1 MTPAQTFVVAHD
13 IHLVPYD
20 PLAVPMRIVIDGSE
34 VGEADFVAACEGEG
48 LDCFEE
54 AVRVAP

>member
-1 MTPAQTFVVAHD
+1 MT
-13 IHLVPYD
+13 
-20 PLAVPMRIVIDGSE
+20 LAPIFIVPMRIVIDGSE

-48 LDCFEE
+48 LDCFEVLK